1 MRPFLIKKFHP
12 FLNKNNPTIVLHM
25 VLVIHFNFLNF
36 GKHLSSQL
44 GAFFL
49 INFNFFSFALLRFR
63 PYFCRNQN

>member
-1 MRPFLIKKFHP
+1 MCPFLIKKFHP

-44 GAFFL
+44 GAF
-49 INFNFFSFALLRFR
+49 LLRHSISEQSEVVFNR
-63 PYFCRNQN
+63 IIWIQ